1 MEGLIHA
8 QDVRIPPEMVLHL
21 AITENQAA
29 RFPSIDRLLQGT
41 GLTLDIIQK
50 RLMIAC
56 LEGTRPERVVSAA
69 QIIHLYS
76 YFTAEV
82 LLFMSGMLC
91 SIPLR
96 NFGRAYHELQRAS
109 VEAMELVDF
118 LNASGDSNAR
128 METLMEEAE
137 EEEEQEQEED
147 GNGDQEHEEQEDEE
161 QDDEE
166 EYEEADEEEYE
177 EEEEEEED
185 EWEEALQE
193 ESFD

>member
-1 MEGLIHA
+1 
-8 QDVRIPPEMVLHL
+8 MVLHL

-137 EEEEQEQEED
+137 EEEEEEQEED

-161 QDDEE
+161 QDEEEYEEE

-185 EWEEALQE
+185 EEDEWEEALQE